1 MPEINLHDLSQASEP
16 VPLVVNRY
24 IKLSPEAYQQARLQ
38 YDASNLIPGGD
49 GRNRPFDSEA
59 ERLLAVSAWK
69 HRLGDMYL
77 ANMSEGNIQDPNSDV
92 IGVYGFCDNRYYIW
106 KDEFWRERVLT
117 NEDLVNIIEYYKSH
131 LIEELCDL
139 DNIINKVGPAMDS
152 TPKDVQHY
160 IDLFMQLN
168 KRPQGSIVP
177 QMTGIHAT
185 LPRILHTPNYVKP
198 AVRDN
203 GKIDSSIVT
212 LLCRHHGFVATRD
225 AQMH

>member
-16 VPLVVNRY
+16 VPLIINRY

-49 GRNRPFDSEA
+49 GRNWPFDSET
-59 ERLLAVSAWK
+59 ERLLAVNAWK
-69 HRLGDMYL
+69 RRLGDMYL
-77 ANMSEGNIQDPNSDV
+77 ANMSEGNIQNPNNDV
-92 IGVYGFCDNRYYIW
+92 IGVYGFCDDRYYIW
-106 KDEFWRERVLT
+106 KDEFWREKVLT

-131 LIEELCDL
+131 LIEELRDL
-139 DNIINKVGPAMDS
+139 DDIINKVGPAMDS

-160 IDLFMQLN
+160 IDLYMQLN
-168 KRPQGSIVP
+168 KHPSVPTQGIAAV
-177 QMTGIHAT
+177 
-185 LPRILHTPNYVKP
+185 LPKILHTPNYVKP